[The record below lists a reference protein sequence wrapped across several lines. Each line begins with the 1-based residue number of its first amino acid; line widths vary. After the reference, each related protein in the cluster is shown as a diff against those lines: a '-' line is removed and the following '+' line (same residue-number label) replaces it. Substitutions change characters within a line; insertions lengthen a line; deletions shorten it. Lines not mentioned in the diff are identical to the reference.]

1 MPGRSL
7 GQLKFGIATPAAQG
21 HSDGVAEGWIWS
33 FPGLFRRVAASAL
46 YCIAV
51 WVANLL
57 ATVFLPIPGI
67 GMVAAGTLVFGATF
81 TLRDRV
87 HHQGKRWVYAMIAV
101 AALGMVLQNLFLQVP
116 LRIVLASL
124 VAIVLSET
132 ADTEI
137 YHRLLHRSW
146 WMRVASSNALS
157 IPLDS
162 MIFNAIAFAGV
173 FPWKVLL
180 SLVAGEILVKAIAS
194 AAVAWRLD
202 RNQTQR
208 PIAASS

>member
-1 MPGRSL
+1 
-7 GQLKFGIATPAAQG
+7 
-21 HSDGVAEGWIWS
+21 VAWGWIS
-33 FPGLFRRVAASAL
+33 IFPGLLRRVVASVL

-87 HHQGKRWVYAMIAV
+87 HHQGKRWVYTMIAV
-101 AALGMVLQNLFLQVP
+101 AAVGMVLQNLFLQVP

-162 MIFNAIAFAGV
+162 MVFNAIAFAGV

-208 PIAASS
+208 PFAASS